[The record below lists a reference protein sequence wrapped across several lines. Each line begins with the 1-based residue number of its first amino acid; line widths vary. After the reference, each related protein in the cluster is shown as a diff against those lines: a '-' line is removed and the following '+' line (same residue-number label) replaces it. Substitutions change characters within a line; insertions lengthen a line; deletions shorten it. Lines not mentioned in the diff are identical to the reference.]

1 MAADEMNDDS
11 AGRSFEERPLMEH
24 PWRVLHVIA
33 NHEKRVVQHL
43 ASRSLEHFLPLY
55 ALKSRWSDRT
65 VALERPLFPG
75 YVFTRFA
82 AAERIGVLSTPGVLS
97 LLGGGDLGEVAADE
111 IARIREGLATG
122 QTLRPHPAISKGT
135 RVRVRNGVF
144 EGAEG
149 LVTEL
154 RGQCKVILAV
164 RAISQC
170 FSLCVESSDLEV
182 VNDRATQIG
191 HVPTRKL
198 AIHRPS

>member
-1 MAADEMNDDS
+1 MT
-11 AGRSFEERPLMEH
+11 EH

-43 ASRSLEHFLPLY
+43 ASRGLEHYLPLY

-75 YVFTRFA
+75 YVFTRFPST
-82 AAERIGVLSTPGVLS
+82 ERIGALSTPGVLS
-97 LLGGGDLGEVAADE
+97 LLGDGDMGVVSADE
-111 IARIREGLATG
+111 IKRIREALAAG
-122 QTLRPHPAISKGT
+122 HTLRPHQAITKGT

-144 EGAEG
+144 EGSEG

-154 RGQCKVILAV
+154 RGQCKVILTV
-164 RAISQC
+164 RAINQC

-182 VNDRATQIG
+182 VNEKVAQTNPVT
-191 HVPTRKL
+191 HPLLLT
-198 AIHRPS
+198 HRP

>member
-1 MAADEMNDDS
+1 MT
-11 AGRSFEERPLMEH
+11 EH

-43 ASRSLEHFLPLY
+43 ASRSLEHYLPLY

-75 YVFTRFA
+75 YVFTRFMA
-82 AAERIGVLSTPGVLS
+82 TERIGVLSTPGVLS
-97 LLGGGDLGEVAADE
+97 LLGGGDLGVVSADE
-111 IARIREGLATG
+111 IARIREGLASG
-122 QTLRPHPAISKGT
+122 HTLLPHPAIAKGT

-144 EGAEG
+144 EGSEG

-154 RGQCKVILAV
+154 RGQCKVILTL
-164 RAISQC
+164 RAINQC

-182 VNDRATQIG
+182 VNEKAAQTGYLPAHTLLAT
-191 HVPTRKL
+191 
-198 AIHRPS
+198 HRT